1 MKRPNFPSDFIIG
14 SATASY
20 QVEGDRKGRT
30 SCIWDDFARIPG
42 KVWCGEN
49 GDVAA
54 DQVNRMKEDVALMA
68 KLGLKAYRFSV
79 SWPRVMPNGGD
90 KVNKEGIQYYKDLCN
105 ELHKYGIKAC
115 CTMYHWD
122 LPSEI
127 QEKGG
132 WANRETAYLFQR
144 YAEAL
149 YRELGEYVDMW
160 ITLNEPF
167 CICYLGYSVG
177 VHAPGISDEKAFT
190 AAVHHTNLAHGLA
203 VESYR
208 KTGLKAPIGI
218 VWNPIAP
225 RSATRNREDRDA
237 ALRARAIQS
246 EIYMG
251 PVVGK
256 GYPKVVTEDMGF
268 SFPIEKGDME
278 IISSKI
284 DFYGINYYN
293 EHPVEKDQGRF
304 GFKEAKSWED
314 VTSGLHWPIVEE
326 GLYRLLKWTDEYT
339 DHLDVYITENGS
351 AEEDTVSSDGHVHDK
366 RRIDYYSKHFN
377 IAERAINEG
386 IKLKG
391 YFCWSFIDNYEWTYG
406 YTKRFG
412 IVYCDYNT
420 LSRIPKDSAY
430 YIRDVIAGYGDF

>member
-1 MKRPNFPSDFIIG
+1 MKRPNFPQDFIIG

-20 QVEGDRKGRT
+20 QVEGDREGRT
-30 SCIWDDFARIPG
+30 SCIWDDFSRIPG

-68 KLGLKAYRFSV
+68 KLGLQAYRFSV
-79 SWPRVMPNGGD
+79 SWTRVMPHGGD
-90 KVNKEGIQYYKDLCN
+90 KVNETGIEYYRSLCN

-115 CTMYHWD
+115 CTIYHWD
-122 LPSEI
+122 LPSEL
-127 QEKGG
+127 EANGG
-132 WANRETAYLFQR
+132 WANRETAYIYQR
-144 YAEAL
+144 YAEML
-149 YRELGEYVDMW
+149 FTKLGDVVDMW
-160 ITLNEPF
+160 ITFNEPF
-167 CICYLGYSVG
+167 CICFLGYGVG
-177 VHAPGISDEKAFT
+177 VHAPGKSDEKAF
-190 AAVHHTNLAHGLA
+190 ASAVHYTNLAHGLA

-218 VWNPIAP
+218 VWNPIVP
-225 RSATRNREDRDA
+225 RSATSKKEDKEA

-256 GYPKVVTEDMGF
+256 RYPKVVTEDMGF
-268 SFPIEKGDME
+268 SFPILEGDME
-278 IISSKI
+278 TISSKI

-293 EHPVEKDQGRF
+293 EHPVEKDTGKL
-304 GFKEAKSWED
+304 GFREAESWEE
-314 VTSGLHWPIVEE
+314 VTTGMKWPVVEE
-326 GLYRLLKWTDEYT
+326 GLVRLLQWTDEYT
-339 DHLDVYITENGS
+339 NHLDVYITENGS
-351 AEEDTVSSDGHVHDK
+351 AEEDVVSSDGRIHDK
-366 RRIDYYSKHFN
+366 KRIDYYAKHLN
-377 IAERAINEG
+377 AAEKIIRKG
-386 IKLKG
+386 VPLKG
-391 YFCWSFIDNYEWTYG
+391 YFCWSFIDNYEWTFG

-412 IVYCDYNT
+412 LIYCDYQN